1 MGQGVLRAVRY
12 ASDASG
18 WHDIVI
24 STNVETVV
32 GLIYRGCSRLRR
44 LMLIE
49 SNYIYGLINGQVTGF
64 TCVDIDAARDLRWGE
79 YYCGL

>member
-44 LMLIE
+44 LMPIE
-49 SNYIYGLINGQVTGF
+49 SSYITNVLIGKKDFCGHGETGNHRLEP
-64 TCVDIDAARDLRWGE
+64 CPS
-79 YYCGL
+79 